1 MALKKSSSTIIIGA
15 EVLESAAN
23 TFTFARV
30 DLQLNPLDNEV
41 FVVTGVNLDPEAP
54 DALGV
59 TSTTVNCSLST
70 TERTSVGTIA
80 DSNVMATARTQII
93 CNPLSTPDGGIPFTR
108 EDPLNTPTDQDY
120 LGIIATN
127 DFFLNIEGIN
137 NNNTKQMR
145 GRVYGYR
152 AKADSAIYAAL
163 VQSELLSA

>member
-15 EVLESAAN
+15 EVLETAAN
-23 TFTFARV
+23 TFSSQRV

-41 FVVTGVNLDPEAP
+41 FVVTGINLDPEAP
-54 DALGV
+54 DSIAAQ
-59 TSTTVNCSLST
+59 STTVNCSLSV
-70 TERTSVGTIA
+70 TERTTVGTIA

-93 CNPLSTPDGGIPFTR
+93 TNPAMTPDGGIPFTR

-127 DFFLNIEGIN
+127 DFYLNIQGIN

-152 AKADSAIYAAL
+152 AKADSAVYAAL